1 MKIRKR
7 SIYFL
12 IIGLISIFLINLIL
26 SKSNRS
32 DLRGDIIVWSKD
44 ESYNYFL
51 KVADEFKKNNKKVNI
66 RIINIG
72 NNEYFDKIV
81 NSRETDLPN
90 VAQLN
95 FIEIEKIREKID
107 FLEENKS
114 IIETYSKN
122 FNESRLQEVK
132 INENYYGIPFQS
144 NPIAMYVRSDILD
157 KYGYD
162 ASELNTWKDLI
173 EVGLA
178 IQNKSSGEINIFS
191 RMDKENIELLI
202 TSQLINSKDTIYTKD
217 GILNEFN
224 KIYKDEYL
232 TDDNNYLIRLASLDF
247 YKDITNGNQ
256 LGTWVCKNP
265 PSHEIGENKLY
276 DMGGESLVALNTEKN
291 REAVK
296 EFIAFAATNKDLLSK
311 ELIDN
316 KFFPSS
322 LYALNIKGNEEKNV
336 NIEGN
341 SPFLV
346 LSNIVERAPSIR
358 NYEKFKEVL
367 YEIYYN

>member
-12 IIGLISIFLINLIL
+12 IIGLISIFFINLIL
-26 SKSNRS
+26 SKSNRG
-32 DLRGDIIVWSKD
+32 DLRGNIIVWSKE

-66 RIINIG
+66 RIVNIG
-72 NNEYFDKIV
+72 NNEYFDKII
-81 NSRETDLPN
+81 NSKETDLPN

-95 FIEIEKIREKID
+95 FIEIEKIKEKID

-114 IIETYSKN
+114 IIEAYSKN
-122 FNESRLQEVK
+122 FNDSRIQEVK

-144 NPIAMYVRSDILD
+144 NPIAMYVRSDILH

-173 EVGLA
+173 KVG
-178 IQNKSSGEINIFS
+178 IDIKNKSSGEMNIFS
-191 RMDKENIELLI
+191 RMDKQNIQLLI
-202 TSQLINSKDTIYTKD
+202 TSQLANSKDTIYTKD
-217 GILNEFN
+217 GILNELN
-224 KIYKDEYL
+224 KIYNDEFL
-232 TDDNNYLIRLASLDF
+232 TDDNNYLFRLASLDF
-247 YKDITNGNQ
+247 YEDITYGNQ

-265 PSHEIGENKLY
+265 PSYKVGENKLY
-276 DMGGESLVALNTEKN
+276 DIGGESLVALNTEKN

-322 LYALNIKGNEEKNV
+322 LYSLNIKDSEEKNI

-346 LSNIVERAPSIR
+346 LTNIVERAPIIS
-358 NYEKFKEVL
+358 NYEKLKEVL